1 MTALCNVADFL
12 LDEKDSA
19 HLALLFPASSH
30 TYAEVR
36 SWTKAF
42 AALLL
47 CHNCTP
53 GERAIIAGENSL
65 FWVAAYLGAMRA
77 GLIAVPLPTEVHAS
91 DLRHVLRTT
100 GARFAFLQHSFADR
114 HKAEFRE
121 LTVIRDR
128 DGEAVHHEYA
138 GLDIPPARTR
148 RDDIAALMFTSGS
161 TGTPR
166 GVMISHRNIVA
177 NTLSISESLHLTSRD
192 RIMAV
197 LPFHYCFGASLL
209 HTHLRVGGSV
219 VVDHRFMFPEVV
231 LRRMKE
237 THCTGFAGVPSH
249 YQILL
254 RRSTLRTMSFP
265 SLRYVQQAGGHLAP
279 ALVRELRQ
287 ALPGTEIYL
296 MYGQTEATA
305 RLSCLP
311 PSEVDRRPNSIGRG
325 IHGVKLQVVDPQG
338 HCVKPGEVGEIV
350 AAGEN
355 IGRGYWGESTEDSA
369 CFRNGALYTGDL
381 ATVDDEGFIYIV
393 DRAKDFVKCGSIR
406 VSCRSVEEK
415 LLECSELVEAAV
427 IGIPDE
433 VLGEAVQAVVVPR
446 EHTADGIEQRVF
458 AFCRQRLPYHLVPRK
473 ITVVRSLPKNSS
485 GKVLKS
491 SLKALAQGALAAEPQ
506 SNHKGVSDAASCTP
520 GVGSTKLAGD

>member
-1 MTALCNVADFL
+1 MAYHSVISPGNVADFL

-19 HLALLFPASSH
+19 QPALLFPEGSY
-30 TYAEVR
+30 TYAEVQ

-42 AALLL
+42 AAFLLRQ
-47 CHNCTP
+47 NCTP
-53 GERAIIAGENSL
+53 GERVILAGENSL
-65 FWVAAYLGAMRA
+65 FWIAAYLGTMRA
-77 GLIAVPLPTEVHAS
+77 GLIVVPLPTEVQAS
-91 DLRHVLRTT
+91 ELRHVLRAT

-114 HKAEFRE
+114 HQPEFRE
-121 LTVIRDR
+121 LTVIQDR

-138 GLDIPPARTR
+138 GFEIPPARSNGHE
-148 RDDIAALMFTSGS
+148 IAALMFTSGS
-161 TGTPR
+161 TGMPR

-177 NTLSISESLHLTSRD
+177 NTLSIIESLHLTSRD

-231 LRRMKE
+231 LRRMQE
-237 THCTGFAGVPSH
+237 AHCTGFAGVPSH

-254 RRSTLRTMSFP
+254 RRSALRTMSFP
-265 SLRYVQQAGGHLAP
+265 CLRYVQQAGGHLAP

-287 ALPGTEIYL
+287 ALPGSEVYL

-311 PSEVDRRPNSIGRG
+311 PEEVDRRPNSIGRG
-325 IHGVKLQVVDPQG
+325 IPGVTLRVLDEQG
-338 HCVKPGEVGEIV
+338 NCVKPGEVGEIV
-350 AAGEN
+350 ATGEN
-355 IGRGYWGESTEDSA
+355 IGRGYWGERTEDSS
-369 CFRNGALYTGDL
+369 CFRDGALYTGDL
-381 ATVDDEGFIYIV
+381 ATVDDEGFLYIV

-433 VLGEAVQAVVVPR
+433 VLGEAVQAFVVPR
-446 EHTADGIEQRVF
+446 RNAADGI
-458 AFCRQRLPYHLVPRK
+458 
-473 ITVVRSLPKNSS
+473 
-485 GKVLKS
+485 
-491 SLKALAQGALAAEPQ
+491 
-506 SNHKGVSDAASCTP
+506 
-520 GVGSTKLAGD
+520 